1 MAMQIGQL
9 AQGTGVAI
17 DTVRY
22 YERNGIL
29 PPPQRQPSGYRRYD
43 DDDIARLR
51 FVRRAKAL
59 GFTLAEIRDLL
70 TLSAR
75 PADDMAGLKAAAG
88 AKLADVERK
97 LAELARVRD
106 GLRTLIDA
114 CPGHGALERCP
125 ILASLAEEQA

>member
-1 MAMQIGQL
+1 MRIGQL
-9 AQGTGVAI
+9 ALRSGVAI

-22 YERNGIL
+22 YERTGIL
-29 PPPQRQPSGYRRYD
+29 PPAQRRASGYRRYGED
-43 DDDIARLR
+43 DVARLR

-59 GFTLAEIRDLL
+59 GFRLAEVRDLL
-70 TLSAR
+70 ALSAR

-88 AKLADVERK
+88 AKLDDVERK
-97 LAELARVRD
+97 LAELTRMRD

-125 ILASLAEEQA
+125 ILAALSGDEP